1 VPIPLTNIPL
11 ALPLALFGL
20 ALVERDGLCA
30 LAATALG
37 AGAVTFATIAG
48 WAAFKAVW
56 AFLAAFA
63 LGAG

>member
-1 VPIPLTNIPL
+1 
-11 ALPLALFGL
+11 LALFGL